1 MSGCREGEILS
12 PWARRILKGSHHE
25 RGAMADNY
33 IVELKDSVFR
43 ETPLTEADFDEN
55 RRIVFASKADG
66 EAWVT
71 EQNRRHASMGQLTRP
86 CLIA

>member
-1 MSGCREGEILS
+1 
-12 PWARRILKGSHHE
+12 
-25 RGAMADNY
+25 MADNY

-71 EQNRRHASMGQLTRP
+71 EQNRRHASMGQLTLHTAHP
-86 CLIA
+86 ADKSDVDAYIVFQPVKGVWVPDS